1 MNNLNGYQNY
11 DDPNNIINT
20 NINYDQSINNNNNN
34 HNNTNNNSS
43 IIYPGLTRSISSS
56 SSTVH
61 PNQYDPSSSNI
72 NINTNTATTTSDPYT
87 YLHSQLGASSLHSQ
101 LGASSLRGI
110 VPNIK
115 PTSFNSIF
123 NDDNNG
129 GIESQY
135 QNPHQHQSGPT
146 RISGIAKKKSAAKRA
161 NHLLGTSGDV
171 LGKSGDSRKKRTK
184 RSSGK
189 ACVYCRRSH
198 MVCEGGRPCERCIK
212 REIPHLC
219 RDFTPPPHQPHHSH
233 SYKSETSLREDS
245 PSIDD
250 IGETSTQAQSTIIP
264 SITPQPQI
272 PVYPDTTF
280 PPTWPLLPNPSNQMQ
295 FNSAPSQLN
304 QPLVQTPPVKVEPDM
319 TGNGNA
325 AMQAPS
331 WGTSQDDSELAA
343 LNKFM
348 QDLGVPALPGDF
360 FSFMNQVD
368 GTEANNSLQVPFSDD
383 TANGSSLSMADFSNQ
398 SFPQGSGGSFV
409 VPGNVK
415 GKGKVVPMSRIDK
428 FMMAAADQ
436 PDGTRAARL
445 AQVIKAKYDAGL
457 LKPYDYVK
465 GYERMNKWMES
476 GRAAPRIESRAGS
489 ETDSPIGLSR
499 NGGLSITSM
508 TPHQALGKSI
518 SPDSRRRILAALAG
532 FRPKFRQIARTLT
545 NVDLVFVEEAME
557 RWMLEYD
564 RAFASIHTPSCIW
577 RRTGEIQKANQ
588 EFSNLTGIPASM
600 FRDGQLCVY
609 ELMDEESAVRYWEGY
624 AKIAFDQNQR
634 SMYISCTLH
643 IPISLTKL
651 KPRRI
656 PMSSSSNTHTPT
668 LQQHSKSAQSI
679 PFTPDLT
686 LPQSVLYNDGN
697 MSMSENGFLEEFRE
711 LKCCFS
717 VTIRR
722 DTWGVPVAIMGQ
734 WIRRKEGIM

>member
-1 MNNLNGYQNY
+1 MNNMNGYQLY
-11 DDPNNIINT
+11 EDPNNNP
-20 NINYDQSINNNNNN
+20 SG
-34 HNNTNNNSS
+34 SS
-43 IIYPGLTRSISSS
+43 IFPGLSRTTSSS
-56 SSTVH
+56 SSIQQFN
-61 PNQYDPSSSNI
+61 PNAQSQQQN
-72 NINTNTATTTSDPYT
+72 DPYT

-110 VPNIK
+110 VPNLK
-115 PTSFNSIF
+115 PTSFNSF
-123 NDDNNG
+123 NPDDYVSN
-129 GIESQY
+129 IIDPS
-135 QNPHQHQSGPT
+135 QNPLTQITQIQHNGPT
-146 RISGIAKKKSAAKRA
+146 RISGIGKKKSAKKF
-161 NHLLGTSGDV
+161 HGLEG
-171 LGKSGDSRKKRTK
+171 LGKNGEPRKKRTK
-184 RSSGK
+184 RSTGK

-219 RDFTPPPHQPHHSH
+219 RDFTPPPHHPHHSH
-233 SYKSETSLREDS
+233 SHQSETSQM
-245 PSIDD
+245 
-250 IGETSTQAQSTIIP
+250 QAQPTLIP
-264 SITPQPQI
+264 SLPQQSQQSQQQQQQQQI
-272 PVYPDTTF
+272 PMYSDPNF
-280 PPTWPLLPNPSNQMQ
+280 PPSWPLLPNASNQMQ
-295 FNSAPSQLN
+295 FNSAPAQLN
-304 QPLVQTPPVKVEPDM
+304 QILSQQTPPVKLEPDL
-319 TGNGNA
+319 TGNGNMA
-325 AMQAPS
+325 QPS
-331 WGTSQDDSELAA
+331 WGESNDDSELAA

-348 QDLGVPALPGDF
+348 KDLGVPALPGDF
-360 FSFMNQVD
+360 FSFMNSLD
-368 GTEANNSLQVPFSDD
+368 GNDPNNSLQVPMSDD
-383 TANGSSLSMADFSNQ
+383 MGTSTTNTPDFANLSSQNLVGQFG
-398 SFPQGSGGSFV
+398 GSG
-409 VPGNVK
+409 NNK

-436 PDGTRAARL
+436 PNGSRAARL

-489 ETDSPIGLSR
+489 ETDSPIGLGR
-499 NGGLSITSM
+499 NGRPNMTGL

-564 RAFASIHTPSCIW
+564 RTFASIHTPSCIW

-643 IPISLTKL
+643 IPLSLTRH
-651 KPRRI
+651 KPRHLSAA
-656 PMSSSSNTHTPT
+656 PTPNP
-668 LQQHSKSAQSI
+668 SKSAY
-679 PFTPDLT
+679 PVPPLDLA
-686 LPQSVLYNDGN
+686 LPQSYAADGASSDNGVLD
-697 MSMSENGFLEEFRE
+697 EFRE
-711 LKCCFS
+711 IKCCFS

-734 WIRRKEGIM
+734 WIPIQG

>member
-1 MNNLNGYQNY
+1 MNGYSMY
-11 DDPNNIINT
+11 EDPNG
-20 NINYDQSINNNNNN
+20 
-34 HNNTNNNSS
+34 SS
-43 IIYPGLTRSISSS
+43 SNPIPVFPGLSRTTSSS
-56 SSTVH
+56 SSIH
-61 PNQYDPSSSNI
+61 QYNPNQAQAQNV
-72 NINTNTATTTSDPYT
+72 ADPYT

-110 VPNIK
+110 VPNLK
-115 PTSFNSIF
+115 PTSFNSFIP
-123 NDDNNG
+123 NDDFVP
-129 GIESQY
+129 I
-135 QNPHQHQSGPT
+135 NPQQTQQIQFQHQHTNSHSTSGPS
-146 RISGIAKKKSAAKRA
+146 RPSGIAKKKSAKKSA
-161 NHLLGTSGDV
+161 HLHGINIGNDLSKNGE
-171 LGKSGDSRKKRTK
+171 SRKKRNK

-219 RDFTPPPHQPHHSH
+219 RDFTPPPHAPPHSH
-233 SYKSETSLREDS
+233 SHQSETSQMTES
-245 PSIDD
+245 PQAS
-250 IGETSTQAQSTIIP
+250 GAESSSTTQQQSEIP
-264 SITPQPQI
+264 QQLAMYSDPN
-272 PVYPDTTF
+272 F
-280 PPTWPLLPNPSNQMQ
+280 PPTWPLLSSASNPMQ
-295 FNSAPSQLN
+295 FNSAPAQLN
-304 QPLVQTPPVKVEPDM
+304 QTVSQATPPIKLEPDM
-319 TGNGNA
+319 TGNGTMA
-325 AMQAPS
+325 PPS
-331 WGTSQDDSELAA
+331 WGTSNDDSELAA

-348 QDLGVPALPGDF
+348 KDLGVPALPGDF
-360 FSFMNQVD
+360 FSFMNSLD
-368 GTEANNSLQVPFSDD
+368 GSDPNNSLQIPMMDD
-383 TANGSSLSMADFSNQ
+383 NMATTSSVTQDFANLSTQNTNGSYGVQPNA
-398 SFPQGSGGSFV
+398 
-409 VPGNVK
+409 K
-415 GKGKVVPMSRIDK
+415 GKGKVVPMSRVDK

-436 PDGTRAARL
+436 PNGTRAARL

-476 GRAAPRIESRAGS
+476 GRAAPRMESRAGS
-489 ETDSPIGLSR
+489 ETDSPGMSAR
-499 NGGLSITSM
+499 NGRMGLTTV

-564 RAFASIHTPSCIW
+564 RTFASIHTPSCIW

-609 ELMDEESAVRYWEGY
+609 ELMDEDSAVRYWEGY

-643 IPISLTKL
+643 IPLSLIQH
-651 KPRRI
+651 KPRHLSAA
-656 PMSSSSNTHTPT
+656 PTP
-668 LQQHSKSAQSI
+668 QPSKSAHSN
-679 PFTPDLT
+679 PPYSTSDLS
-686 LPQSVLYNDGN
+686 LPQSFHNDVT
-697 MSMSENGFLEEFRE
+697 MSENGIDEFRE
-711 LKCCFS
+711 IKCCFS

-734 WIRRKEGIM
+734 WIPI

>member
-1 MNNLNGYQNY
+1 MNNIGSYQMY
-11 DDPNNIINT
+11 EDPIIN
-20 NINYDQSINNNNNN
+20 
-34 HNNTNNNSS
+34 
-43 IIYPGLTRSISSS
+43 GSSS
-56 SSTVH
+56 SSSQNQIPVFPELSRTTSSTSSIH
-61 PNQYDPSSSNI
+61 HFNPNQQQQHQQQQQQQND
-72 NINTNTATTTSDPYT
+72 AYT

-110 VPNIK
+110 VPNLK
-115 PTSFNSIF
+115 PTSFTSF
-123 NDDNNG
+123 NPNDDYMSNDNNG
-129 GIESQY
+129 YQQQSQQFQSIQPIQTY
-135 QNPHQHQSGPT
+135 QHIHSGSNGNGPS
-146 RISGIAKKKSAAKRA
+146 RPSGIAKKKSAKKNAHHSHNNINGIGA
-161 NHLLGTSGDV
+161 GLDG
-171 LGKSGDSRKKRTK
+171 LGKNGESRKKRSK

-219 RDFTPPPHQPHHSH
+219 RDFTPPPHLPHQSHSH
-233 SYKSETSLREDS
+233 QSETSQITES
-245 PSIDD
+245 PS
-250 IGETSTQAQSTIIP
+250 QAQ
-264 SITPQPQI
+264 PQPQI
-272 PVYPDTTF
+272 QQQQQPRPQQIPMYTDSNF
-280 PPTWPLLPNPSNQMQ
+280 PPPWPLLPNASDQLQ
-295 FNSAPSQLN
+295 FSSAPAQLEQTLSQH
-304 QPLVQTPPVKVEPDM
+304 TPPVKLEPDL
-319 TGNGNA
+319 TGNGS
-325 AMQAPS
+325 MTAPA
-331 WGTSQDDSELAA
+331 WGTSNDDSELAA

-348 QDLGVPALPGDF
+348 NDLGVPALPGDF
-360 FSFMNQVD
+360 FSFMNSFD
-368 GTEANNSLQVPFSDD
+368 GGDPNGSLQIP
-383 TANGSSLSMADFSNQ
+383 SSEDMNPAASTSHGFENLSLNNQASTSNTYTK
-398 SFPQGSGGSFV
+398 S
-409 VPGNVK
+409 K

-436 PDGTRAARL
+436 PNGTRAARL

-476 GRAAPRIESRAGS
+476 GRAAPKMESRAGS
-489 ETDSPIGLSR
+489 ETDSPSGIGVNR
-499 NGGLSITSM
+499 NGNSRMNLTTI

-564 RAFASIHTPSCIW
+564 RTFASIHTPSCIW

-600 FRDGQLCVY
+600 FKDGQLCVY

-643 IPISLTKL
+643 IPLSLTRY
-651 KPRRI
+651 KPRHT
-656 PMSSSSNTHTPT
+656 SSSTGPTPS
-668 LQQHSKSAQSI
+668 QSKSAHPLPPYSSS
-679 PFTPDLT
+679 DLT
-686 LPQSVLYNDGN
+686 LPQSYLNNHHDITMN
-697 MSMSENGFLEEFRE
+697 SSDNALSTEDEFRE
-711 LKCCFS
+711 IKCCFS

-734 WIRRKEGIM
+734 WIPI

>member
-1 MNNLNGYQNY
+1 MNGYPLY
-11 DDPNNIINT
+11 EDP
-20 NINYDQSINNNNNN
+20 NNNNNN
-34 HNNTNNNSS
+34 GQSS
-43 IIYPGLTRSISSS
+43 VPIFPGLSRTTSSS
-56 SSTVH
+56 SSIQH
-61 PNQYDPSSSNI
+61 FNSNP
-72 NINTNTATTTSDPYT
+72 TPDPYT

-110 VPNIK
+110 VPNLK
-115 PTSFNSIF
+115 PTSFNSF
-123 NDDNNG
+123 NPDDYVSTLIDPQQQQQSTAEAFTQIIQQHHGNG
-129 GIESQY
+129 DG
-135 QNPHQHQSGPT
+135 HGPSK
-146 RISGIAKKKSAAKRA
+146 ISGIAKKKSAKKFHGAE
-161 NHLLGTSGDV
+161 G
-171 LGKSGDSRKKRTK
+171 LGKNGEPRKKRTK

-219 RDFTPPPHQPHHSH
+219 RDFTPPPHHPTHSH
-233 SYKSETSLREDS
+233 SHQSEASQMTES
-245 PSIDD
+245 PSQVS
-250 IGETSTQAQSTIIP
+250 GAESSSANTVQPSAQPSAQPTLIP
-264 SITPQPQI
+264 TLPQQNQQQQQQQI
-272 PVYPDTTF
+272 PMYTDPNF
-280 PPTWPLLPNPSNQMQ
+280 PPSWPLLPNTSNQMQ

-304 QPLVQTPPVKVEPDM
+304 QTLSQQTPPVKLEPDL
-319 TGNGNA
+319 TGNGNVNSNGDGS
-325 AMQAPS
+325 MPPPS
-331 WGTSQDDSELAA
+331 WGNSNDDSELAA

-348 QDLGVPALPGDF
+348 KDLGVPALPGDF
-360 FSFMNQVD
+360 FSFMQSLD
-368 GTEANNSLQVPFSDD
+368 GNDPNNSLQVPMSDD
-383 TANGSSLSMADFSNQ
+383 IGTSTTNTPDFANLSSQNLIGAFGGSSNY
-398 SFPQGSGGSFV
+398 
-409 VPGNVK
+409 K

-436 PDGTRAARL
+436 PNGSRAARL

-489 ETDSPIGLSR
+489 ETDSPAPGGIGR
-499 NGGLSITSM
+499 NGRLPLTGL

-564 RAFASIHTPSCIW
+564 RTFASIHTPSCIW

-643 IPISLTKL
+643 IPLSLTRH
-651 KPRRI
+651 KPRHLSAA
-656 PMSSSSNTHTPT
+656 PTPNP
-668 LQQHSKSAQSI
+668 SKSAF
-679 PFTPDLT
+679 PAPPPPDLA
-686 LPQSVLYNDGN
+686 LPQSFHDGA
-697 MSMSENGFLEEFRE
+697 SDNGMMDEFRE
-711 LKCCFS
+711 IKCCFS

-734 WIRRKEGIM
+734 WIPIQG